1 MALSQN
7 LTSNKPSNKDVNQL
21 DDLTGTENNKKNKT
35 ISHSSNSDKTSPYT
49 SIAANNIAV
58 NALKPAQLLHLT
70 PKQNHLL
77 AAVPMDEFNQFAND
91 LKLVYLPLGEALYAP
106 DKTLTHAYFPI
117 TCIVSLH
124 YVMESG
130 ASAETASVG
139 NEGVVGLSLLM
150 GGDST
155 PSSATV
161 LIAGYAYKLESHL
174 LKRAFKQHAAL
185 NQLLLRYVQVLLT
198 QIAQTA
204 VCNRHHSIEQQLSRW
219 LLLTIHRLS
228 TNELNITQELV
239 SGMLGVRRESITQ
252 AASNLQ
258 RLGLISYR
266 RGHISVLNSKG
277 LEKHVCE
284 CYQVVQAELQRLL
297 PR

>member
-1 MALSQN
+1 MTN
-7 LTSNKPSNKDVNQL
+7 
-21 DDLTGTENNKKNKT
+21 
-35 ISHSSNSDKTSPYT
+35 
-49 SIAANNIAV
+49 AANKLLAV
-58 NALKPAQLLHLT
+58 NALNPGQLLHFN

-77 AAVPMDEFNQFAND
+77 AAVPLAEFTQLAND
-91 LKLVYLPLGEALYAP
+91 LKLVYLPLGESLYSP

-139 NEGVVGLSLLM
+139 NEGMVGLSLLT
-150 GGDST
+150 GGDSM

-161 LIAGYAYKLESHL
+161 LIAGYAYKLDSHHI
-174 LKRAFKQHAAL
+174 KRAFTQHAAL
-185 NQLLLRYVQVLLT
+185 QQLLLRYIQVLLT
-198 QIAQTA
+198 QIAQTV
-204 VCNRHHSIEQQLSRW
+204 VCNRHHSIEQQLARW
-219 LLLTIHRLS
+219 LLLTINRLS

-258 RLGLISYR
+258 KVGLISYR
-266 RGHISVLNSKG
+266 RGHISVLNSQG
-277 LEKHVCE
+277 LEKHACE

-297 PR
+297 PS

>member
-1 MALSQN
+1 MISMQ
-7 LTSNKPSNKDVNQL
+7 
-21 DDLTGTENNKKNKT
+21 NKKMGKKVDKIISDSLSPAITSAAKISTANKLGV
-35 ISHSSNSDKTSPYT
+35 KTL
-49 SIAANNIAV
+49 N
-58 NALKPAQLLHLT
+58 PAELLHFN
-70 PKQNHLL
+70 PRQNHLL
-77 AAVPMDEFNQFAND
+77 AAVPVAEFNQLASE

-106 DKTLTHAYFPI
+106 DKTSTHAYFPI
-117 TCIVSLH
+117 NCIVSLH

-139 NEGVVGLSLLM
+139 NEGMVGLSLLM

-174 LKRAFKQHAAL
+174 LKRAFMQQPTL
-185 NQLLLRYVQVLLT
+185 QQLLLRYIQVLLT

-204 VCNRHHSIEQQLSRW
+204 VCNRHHSIEQQLARW

-228 TNELNITQELV
+228 TSELNITQELV

-258 RLGLISYR
+258 QLGLISYR

-277 LEKHVCE
+277 LEKHACE

-297 PR
+297 PS

>member
-1 MALSQN
+1 M
-7 LTSNKPSNKDVNQL
+7 T
-21 DDLTGTENNKKNKT
+21 
-35 ISHSSNSDKTSPYT
+35 
-49 SIAANNIAV
+49 IAASKWLAV
-58 NALKPAQLLHLT
+58 NALKPAQLLHFN

-77 AAVPMDEFNQFAND
+77 AAVPLAEFTQLAND
-91 LKLVYLPLGEALYAP
+91 LKLVYLPLGESLYSP

-139 NEGVVGLSLLM
+139 NEGMVGLSLLT
-150 GGDST
+150 GGDSM

-161 LIAGYAYKLESHL
+161 LIAGYAYKLDSHHI
-174 LKRAFKQHAAL
+174 KRAFTQHAAL
-185 NQLLLRYVQVLLT
+185 QQLLLRYIQVLLT

-204 VCNRHHSIEQQLSRW
+204 VCNRHHSIEQQLARW
-219 LLLTIHRLS
+219 LLLTINRLS